1 MGTSPKGYLELFQP
15 LLEQINWNPSILPYQ
30 NIVPSTNPPDRLFH
44 QQFLRCPHIP
54 PGIQMVVGTVE
65 QVGVS
70 DAWASW
76 WPRLRRASVR
86 GTDEAERRALGML
99 RLGFSAANICFFYL
113 G

>member
-1 MGTSPKGYLELFQP
+1 MLSLLWCLF
-15 LLEQINWNPSILPYQ
+15 LLQ
-30 NIVPSTNPPDRLFH
+30 
-44 QQFLRCPHIP
+44 
-54 PGIQMVVGTVE
+54 VVGTVE

-99 RLGFSAANICFFYL
+99 RLGFSAANILFFLFGL
-113 G
+113 GFLLLG